1 MTQLTASPQTPDPSS
16 AGPSSAGPGGTATP
30 IAGTPRTP
38 AERVVARW
46 RRARADVR
54 QTPGRMRLVSAGLVV
69 AGLLAALGGAQAF
82 RTAQGALER
91 ADANASQLVRL
102 QLIQTSLVSADAD
115 ATNAFLEGGLEPV
128 EQRRDYDQALR
139 RASAQIAYAA
149 RAQPADGTALAAL
162 NNDLQDYAGQV
173 QLARANNRQGLPVGA
188 QYLRAAS
195 ATLRAGALPLLDN
208 LTAANEQR
216 ARQEFSAARASLA
229 WLMVTYP
236 LVLAALVAA
245 LIWLARRTHR
255 YLNVPLAGAGLVA
268 LVALIGGLIVLG
280 SMAATVS
287 DVRDGSYSSARALAG
302 ARVAA
307 FDAKANESLTL
318 VSRGSGASFETAWLE
333 AAGEV
338 TTGLAAGASAKEAEL
353 SWQQYAD
360 LHREIRELD
369 EAGGW
374 DQAVARATSRA
385 ADSPNRRF
393 DTFDRA
399 TDTDLNAASAAT
411 TDQLRDAGRGLA
423 VGGWLAAL
431 AGLAVAA
438 LAWWGLAQRIEE
450 YR

>member
-1 MTQLTASPQTPDPSS
+1 MTQFTASPQALS
-16 AGPSSAGPGGTATP
+16 PGGTTP
-30 IAGTPRTP
+30 GGASPDGVALGSAAPTAGTPRTP
-38 AERVVARW
+38 AQRIAARW
-46 RRARADVR
+46 RQVRADIR

-69 AGLLAALGGAQAF
+69 AGLLAAAGGAQAF

-139 RASAQIAYAA
+139 QASAQIAYAA

-162 NNDLQDYAGQV
+162 NNDLQDYTGQV

-195 ATLRAGALPLLDN
+195 ATLRVGALPLLDN

-216 ARQEFSAARASLA
+216 ARQEFSAARAALA
-229 WLMVTYP
+229 WLMITYP
-236 LVLAALVAA
+236 VVLAALVAA

-268 LVALIGGLIVLG
+268 LIALIGGLVVLG
-280 SMAATVS
+280 SMAAGVL
-287 DVRDGSYSSARALAG
+287 DVRDGPYAGARALAD

-318 VSRGSGASFETAWLE
+318 VSRGSGASFEAAWKK

-338 TTGLAAGASAKEAEL
+338 TTAWRRAPPARTPNPPGSSTPPCTVRSGRSMRPAAGTKP
-353 SWQQYAD
+353 WP
-360 LHREIRELD
+360 RPP
-369 EAGGW
+369 AGPPKAPTAGSTPSTRPPTPTC
-374 DQAVARATSRA
+374 ARPARPRPTSCGT
-385 ADSPNRRF
+385 P
-393 DTFDRA
+393 
-399 TDTDLNAASAAT
+399 
-411 TDQLRDAGRGLA
+411 
-423 VGGWLAAL
+423 
-431 AGLAVAA
+431 VAA
-438 LAWWGLAQRIEE
+438 
-450 YR
+450 